1 MNITIKDV
9 NADNLRK
16 IARLN
21 VKPDQQ
27 NFVAQNAF
35 SVAQSKFNPSWVCL
49 AAYAGEEPV
58 GFSMYGIEDDDKSVW
73 IIRMMIDENQQGK
86 GYGREILT
94 QTAEHIKN
102 NIKCNE
108 IFLSFVPGND
118 TAKKLYESYGFK
130 DTGRIEEGEI
140 IYKLEL

>member
-1 MNITIKDV
+1 MNITLKDV

-16 IARLN
+16 ISALK

-27 NFVAQNAF
+27 NFVAPNSF
-35 SVAQSKFNPSWVCL
+35 SVAQSKFYPSWVCL
-49 AAYAGEEPV
+49 AAYAGDEPA
-58 GFSMYGIEDDDKSVW
+58 GFSMYGIDDDDKSVW

-94 QTAEHIKN
+94 LTAEHIKN

-108 IFLSFVPGND
+108 IFLSFVPGNE
-118 TAKKLYESYGFK
+118 TAKKLYESFGFK
-130 DTGRIEEGEI
+130 NTGRIEDGEI
-140 IYKLEL
+140 VYKLEL